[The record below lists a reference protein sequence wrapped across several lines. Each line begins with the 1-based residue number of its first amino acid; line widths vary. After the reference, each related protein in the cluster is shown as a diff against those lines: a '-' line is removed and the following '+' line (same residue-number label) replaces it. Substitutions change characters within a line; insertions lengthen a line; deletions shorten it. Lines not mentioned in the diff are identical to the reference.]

1 MELIMATQSSI
12 VPLSASLLFLDF
24 DGVLHPAGG
33 EAQHFVNLPR
43 LERLLRE
50 YPKVDL
56 VISSAWQDG
65 HTLEELKGFFSEDVA
80 ARIIGVTRSVDPD
93 HEAESRYDQIAMY
106 VRCLRHGPMAWVALD
121 DAAHE
126 FPDCC
131 TQLVL
136 CDSARGFDDEAE
148 TRLRSALQLTAQNGG
163 KA

>member
-1 MELIMATQSSI
+1 MATQSSI
-12 VPLSASLLFLDF
+12 VPLGASLLFLDF

-50 YPKVDL
+50 YPMVDL

-65 HTLEELKGFFSEDVA
+65 HTLEELKGFFSADVS

-106 VRCLRHGPMAWVALD
+106 LRRHRYGPVAWVALD

-126 FPDCC
+126 FPDSC
-131 TQLVL
+131 THLVL
-136 CDSARGFDDEAE
+136 CDSALGFDEKVE
-148 TRLRSALQLTAQNGG
+148 NRLRRALQRIASGG
-163 KA
+163 EKV

>member
-12 VPLSASLLFLDF
+12 PLGASLLFLDF

-50 YPKVDL
+50 YPMVDV

-65 HTLEELKGFFSEDVA
+65 LTLEELKGFFSADVA
-80 ARIIGVTRSVDPD
+80 ARIIGVTRSVDLG
-93 HEAESRYDQIAMY
+93 HEAESRYDQINMY
-106 VRCLRHGPMAWVALD
+106 LRCVRHGPVAWIALD
-121 DAAHE
+121 DAVHE

-136 CDSARGFDDEAE
+136 CDSARGLDDEAE
-148 TRLRSALQLTAQNGG
+148 TRLRSALQLTAPGGG